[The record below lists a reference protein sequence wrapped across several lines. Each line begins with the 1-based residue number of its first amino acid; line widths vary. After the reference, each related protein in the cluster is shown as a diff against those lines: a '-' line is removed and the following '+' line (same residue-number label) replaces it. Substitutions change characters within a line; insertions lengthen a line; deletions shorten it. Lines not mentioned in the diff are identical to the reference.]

1 MAHDEVPSALADGAE
16 RKIDAS
22 VTNAS
27 SAAAAS
33 APDALAELIAIMARL
48 RDPETGCEWDKQQ
61 TFETIAPYTI
71 EEAYEVDDAIRRGDL
86 DALKDELGDLQLQVV
101 YHARIA
107 EEQGAFDLGDVI
119 AAIAAKMTRRH
130 PHIFGEMAESPGW
143 EALKAAERERH
154 DDESALAGVA
164 LALPALK
171 RAEKIQRRAARVGF
185 DWPDAEGPRLKIDE
199 ELGEIE
205 RAGSDEERAAE
216 IGDLL
221 FAVVNYARHLGVN
234 PETALREAVG
244 RFEQRFRKVEAL
256 ASRPLKDMNIDELD
270 ALWQRAKKLV

>member
-1 MAHDEVPSALADGAE
+1 MSPEEGPSALADRWKMDGRDDAGATP
-16 RKIDAS
+16 R
-22 VTNAS
+22 
-27 SAAAAS
+27 AS
-33 APDALAELIAIMARL
+33 APEALAELASIMARL
-48 RDPETGCEWDKQQ
+48 RDPETGCEWDKAQ

-71 EEAYEVDDAIRRGDL
+71 EEAYEVDDAIRRGDT
-86 DALKDELGDLQLQVV
+86 DALRDELGDLQLQVV

-107 EEQGAFDLGDVI
+107 EERGAFDLADVI

-130 PHIFGEMAESPGW
+130 PHIFGEAAESPGW
-143 EALKAAERERH
+143 EALKAAERAGEA
-154 DDESALAGVA
+154 DDGTLAGVA

-205 RAGSDEERAAE
+205 RAGNDEERAAE

-234 PETALREAVG
+234 PETALREAVA
-244 RFEQRFRKVEAL
+244 RFERRFSQVEAL
-256 ASRPLKDMNIDELD
+256 ADKPLKDMNIDELE
-270 ALWQRAKKLV
+270 ALWQRAKKLA